1 MILLVIGWDVAVAG
15 EGVPIGVIGIG
26 TQGTCV
32 CVRVRSVV
40 GGRMAHME
48 MYARKTCTDS
58 G

>member
-1 MILLVIGWDVAVAG
+1 MVG

-26 TQGTCV
+26 TPGTCV

-40 GGRMAHME
+40 GGRMAHIE
-48 MYARKTCTDS
+48 ILARRTCADS

>member
-1 MILLVIGWDVAVAG
+1 MAG
-15 EGVPIGVIGIG
+15 EGVPIGVIEIG
-26 TQGTCV
+26 TPGTCV

-48 MYARKTCTDS
+48 MFARKTCTDS